1 MNIDSQLENSGEK
14 TIAIPNYE
22 FKGTETIEF
31 WSNIPPQTSST
42 NNLILTLIS
51 HLMIKTSKLTI
62 EVYDTEGN
70 IIFSKI
76 SQDELMDPN
85 IDHLKWHHYS
95 FSYKAG
101 YSLLVIDNY
110 YELHTFTKNMIPL
123 IPAISISEL
132 KITRNGEIGLI
143 KDIKIWN
150 IYKTVEQQRI
160 DTNYIYNIY
169 SSYPSGMIFYTSL
182 ITLQPA
188 LLVSYKNNLILD
200 TEDLVSTT
208 YGSRIYK
215 IDENTGFELPASKV
229 LILPKGGK
237 IDRVLPYPI
246 QINTQFTLQFT
257 LKFSEIITSTSKV
270 LFLQLGICSFYIQ
283 EGSLSVGLKSNTNDE
298 HIYIVEYT
306 QDVDFR
312 LWQRVAFVLDSGNN
326 LQLYI
331 NEKNYLESQYVRIYI
346 YSCSYNTN

>member
-1 MNIDSQLENSGEK
+1 ML
-14 TIAIPNYE
+14 
-22 FKGTETIEF
+22 
-31 WSNIPPQTSST
+31 
-42 NNLILTLIS
+42 
-51 HLMIKTSKLTI
+51 KTSIFTV
-62 EVYDTEGN
+62 EVYDSEGN

-76 SQDELMDPN
+76 SGDGLEDTE
-85 IDHLKWHHYS
+85 IDNLKWHYYA

-110 YELHTFTKNMIPL
+110 YEVHTFTNNMIPL
-123 IPAISISEL
+123 IPVISSPEL

-150 IYKTVEQQRI
+150 IYKTVEQLRTTRI
-160 DTNYIYNIY
+160 YIYNIY
-169 SSYPSGMIFYTSL
+169 SSYPMGMIFYASL

-188 LLVSYKNNLILD
+188 LLASYKNNLTLD
-200 TEDLVSTT
+200 TEQLITTT

-215 IDENTGFELPASKV
+215 LDENTGFELPASKV
-229 LILPKGGK
+229 LILSKGGK
-237 IDRVLPYPI
+237 IDRILSYPI

-298 HIYIVEYT
+298 HIYIVEYA

-312 LWQRVAFVLDSGNN
+312 FWQRVAFVLDSENN
-326 LQLYI
+326 LKLYI
-331 NEKNYLESQYVRIYI
+331 NEKNYLESQYVNVYSYI
-346 YSCSYNTN
+346 